1 MFFLLGFLSDT
12 LDVLE
17 EFLNLIRRKKEED
30 YSISKK
36 KKPPTLPDFMNMG
49 M

>member
-17 EFLNLIRRKKEED
+17 EFLNLVRKKEED
-30 YSISKK
+30 FSISKK
-36 KKPPTLPDFMNMG
+36 KKPPTLPDFMNRDR
-49 M
+49 